1 MLTWV
6 PLVAWIMM
14 LSLTPGANGGAG
26 PKIEE
31 VDQVSYLSCYVVC
44 FCRLVKLFLCILN
57 LLYVLSALTFILLS
71 TLTLFHL
78 SKQWEI

>member
-6 PLVAWIMM
+6 PLVAWIVM
-14 LSLTPGANGGAG
+14 LSLTPGASGDAG

-44 FCRLVKLFLCILN
+44 FNVSVVCFCRLIMYFEPALCSVC
-57 LLYVLSALTFILLS
+57 LL
-71 TLTLFHL
+71 
-78 SKQWEI
+78 

>member
-1 MLTWV
+1 
-6 PLVAWIMM
+6 M
-14 LSLTPGANGGAG
+14 LSLTPGASGDAG

-57 LLYVLSALTFILLS
+57 LLYVLSVCFKIYIIIIDVNS
-71 TLTLFHL
+71 VP
-78 SKQWEI
+78 SK